1 MIFTP
6 ADVCD
11 LARIEEIYAEARAYM
26 KETGN
31 ADQWGKHYPETA
43 QILSDIAEN
52 ALCTLRIDN
61 EIAAVF
67 YFRIGNDAC
76 YADIDGAWLN
86 EEPYA
91 VIHRVAVSDRF
102 RGQGLSRAIFDDCY
116 ARFPNL
122 KIDTHEKNIPMQRT
136 LEKNGF
142 RRCGIVRI
150 ENGETRIAYQR
161 AE

>member
-1 MIFTP
+1 M
-6 ADVCD
+6 
-11 LARIEEIYAEARAYM
+11 
-26 KETGN
+26 GN
-31 ADQWGKHYPETA
+31 AVQWGSRYPETA
-43 QILSDIAEN
+43 QILSDIAEK
-52 ALCTLRIDN
+52 ALYTVRIES

-67 YFRIGNDAC
+67 YFRIGSDDS
-76 YADIDGAWLN
+76 YRRIDGAWQN
-86 EEPYA
+86 DAPYA

-102 RGQGLSRAIFDDCY
+102 RGRGLSRAIFDYCY

-142 RRCGIVRI
+142 RRCGTVRI
-150 ENGETRIAYQR
+150 EGGDTRIAYQR